1 MKEKIPDTNGEAGLI
16 PRKGYLLVISA
27 AILWAIS
34 GSAGKFLFS
43 QGITPFQ
50 IVQLRVTLAAVFLFF
65 LLLVMNPRL
74 LKIPAKEIIYF
85 VILGVTGLGM
95 VQFTYFYT
103 ISKIN
108 VAVAILLQYLAPAFI
123 AIYYAFIAP
132 EKLTKITL
140 AAIAISLFGCYLAV
154 GAYNFDMFV
163 LNRTGIILGILAG
176 VFYAWYAI
184 YGEKGMRRHDPWT
197 VVFYATVFSAAF
209 WNIALPPF
217 SSFRVEYTGVQWFW
231 IAYIV
236 VLGTAVPFGLYTMG
250 ISLIRSTRA
259 TVTATLEPIAAAF
272 IAYIFLGESL
282 EPLQMLGGLL
292 VIASVVLFQIK
303 REYDETTSAIIRGKA
318 EIL

>member
-1 MKEKIPDTNGEAGLI
+1 MKEKYPSTTGEAGLI
-16 PRKGYLLVISA
+16 PRKGYLLVIAA

-34 GSAGKFLFS
+34 GTAGKFLFS

-74 LKIPAKEIIYF
+74 LKIPAREIFYF
-85 VILGVTGLGM
+85 IVLGVTGLGM

-132 EKLTKITL
+132 EKLTKVTL
-140 AAIAISLFGCYLAV
+140 AAIAVSLVGCYLAV
-154 GAYNFDMFV
+154 GAYNFDIFV
-163 LNRTGIILGILAG
+163 LNRTGIIFGIVAG
-176 VFYAWYAI
+176 IFYAWYAV

-197 VVFYATVFSAAF
+197 VVFYATLFSAVF
-209 WNIALPPF
+209 WNAALPPF
-217 SSFRVEYTGVQWFW
+217 TSFRVEYTGVQWFW

-236 VLGTAVPFGLYTMG
+236 VLGTAVPFSLYTMG